1 MTRHKDPNH
10 ADARM
15 TLADIPL
22 CVAYRIESVG
32 MAVRDL
38 GYYMT
43 LGLRAGG
50 LARVLARWPE
60 MEPQFVE
67 VEINNQLISLPIP
80 LASDVRVSVC

>member
-1 MTRHKDPNH
+1 MTERRDLNRPNLS
-10 ADARM
+10 
-15 TLADIPL
+15 TLADVPT

-38 GYYMT
+38 GYYVT

-50 LARVLARWPE
+50 LVRVLARWPE
-60 MEPQFVE
+60 TAPRFIE
-67 VEINNQLISLPIP
+67 VEINDHLISLPLP